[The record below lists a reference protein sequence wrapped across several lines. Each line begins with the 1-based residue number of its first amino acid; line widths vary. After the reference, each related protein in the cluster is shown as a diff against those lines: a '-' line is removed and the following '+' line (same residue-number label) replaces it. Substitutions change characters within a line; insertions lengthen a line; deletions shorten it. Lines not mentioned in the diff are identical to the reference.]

1 MESQLRFSLCPMY
14 KPYRNSG
21 TSFFFFCPYSQQIWN
36 GLTKNLLRSRY
47 TEDWNGILN
56 LLVESGRNKT
66 DMFLL
71 RYLFQCSVHT
81 IWRERN
87 GRKHCEK
94 HQTSEIL
101 LKFIDKGI
109 RNIFPRCV
117 LVEVDVYTTA
127 MTSWF
132 AARE

>member
-1 MESQLRFSLCPMY
+1 MESQLRCSLCPM
-14 KPYRNSG
+14 
-21 TSFFFFCPYSQQIWN
+21 
-36 GLTKNLLRSRY
+36 SRY
-47 TEDWNGILN
+47 TEDWDGILN

-71 RYLFQCSVHT
+71 RYVFQCSVHT

-87 GRKHCEK
+87 GRKHGEK

-101 LKFIDKGI
+101 LKFIDKGV
-109 RNIFPRCV
+109 RNRISSLCV
-117 LVEVDVYTTA
+117 GGSRRYTTA

-132 AARE
+132 AAGE